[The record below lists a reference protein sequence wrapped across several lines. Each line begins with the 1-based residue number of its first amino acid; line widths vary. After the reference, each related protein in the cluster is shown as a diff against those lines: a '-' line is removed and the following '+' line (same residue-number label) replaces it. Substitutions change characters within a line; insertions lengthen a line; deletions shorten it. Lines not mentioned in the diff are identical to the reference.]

1 MFVLCVCK
9 GKFCTSEGWLVD
21 DIVSLSLP
29 ISLPFFHGSSFRFA
43 RDAGLDG
50 GHFFGD
56 RLWVSVVLKEMGE

>member
-1 MFVLCVCK
+1 M
-9 GKFCTSEGWLVD
+9 VD